1 MTTSTTPPSP
11 RRTQMFVSPEAD
23 PSTAAEIL
31 SAPSRVQLIPFAG
44 AEGRVELVA
53 AALRAAGHHVSITR
67 PLPKD
72 ADCSSVVSLP
82 RV

>member
-1 MTTSTTPPSP
+1 MTTNTPPTP

-23 PSTAAEIL
+23 PSTAAQIL
-31 SAPSRVQLIPFAG
+31 AAPSQVQLIPFAG
-44 AEGRVELVA
+44 AEVRVELVA

-67 PLPKD
+67 PLPEG
-72 ADCSSVVSLP
+72 ADCSSVVTLP

>member
-1 MTTSTTPPSP
+1 MSSNPTPSP

-23 PSTAAEIL
+23 PSTATQIL
-31 SAPSRVQLIPFAG
+31 TAPSHVQLIPFAG
-44 AEGRVELVA
+44 AEIRVEIVA

-67 PLPKD
+67 PLPD
-72 ADCSSVVSLP
+72 GVDCSSVATLP